1 MAAVFHPGDDIV
13 AAVEKIVDLGDHV
26 GQRRGDGEKGLIDK
40 VEPGRRSGGDA
51 PKRRAMRLWSGLN
64 CD

>member
-1 MAAVFHPGDDIV
+1 MSGICILAAHRPGDGNEMAAVFHPGDDIV

-40 VEPGRRSGGDA
+40 VEPGMS
-51 PKRRAMRLWSGLN
+51 
-64 CD
+64 